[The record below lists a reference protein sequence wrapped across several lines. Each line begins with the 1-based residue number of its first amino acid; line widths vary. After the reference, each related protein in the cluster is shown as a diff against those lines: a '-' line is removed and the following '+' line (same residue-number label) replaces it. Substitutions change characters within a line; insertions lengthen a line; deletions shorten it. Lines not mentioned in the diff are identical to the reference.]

1 MEVQNIS
8 KEDINYQTREKNDYR
23 NKSYISVP
31 GSCDSIIEI
40 QNNSL
45 MQIED
50 YADIMV
56 ENQEGFTAHNQ
67 SRLLQNAQPP
77 EVVIDNS

>member
-1 MEVQNIS
+1 MGIPS
-8 KEDINYQTREKNDYR
+8 LKDYR

-56 ENQEGFTAHNQ
+56 ENQQEDQAVNQ
-67 SRLLQNAQPP
+67 SKLM
-77 EVVIDNS
+77 